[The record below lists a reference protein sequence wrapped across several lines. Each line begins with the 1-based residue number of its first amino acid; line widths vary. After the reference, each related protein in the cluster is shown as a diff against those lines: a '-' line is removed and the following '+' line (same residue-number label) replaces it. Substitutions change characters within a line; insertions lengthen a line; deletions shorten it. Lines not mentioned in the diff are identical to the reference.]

1 MSNICLCKKVTE
13 ETIVAA
19 VKNGAH
25 TYEAVKEATGAGAG
39 CCKGGRCKGNIE
51 NIIEK
56 TK

>member
-25 TYEAVKEATGAGAG
+25 TYEEVKEATSAGAG
-39 CCKGGRCKGNIE
+39 CCRGGRCKANIE
-51 NIIEK
+51 TIIENNK
-56 TK
+56 